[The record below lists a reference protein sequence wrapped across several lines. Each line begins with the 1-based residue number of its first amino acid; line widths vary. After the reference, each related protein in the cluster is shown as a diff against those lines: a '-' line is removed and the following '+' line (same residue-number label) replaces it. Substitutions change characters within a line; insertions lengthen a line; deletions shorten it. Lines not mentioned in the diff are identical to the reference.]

1 MSRLLDDFLKVAVG
15 QVVWIDL
22 MGAAAL
28 YQGKVE
34 CYDSE
39 YVIISSDLG
48 FDCLIRS
55 QIRGVSLPRQVE
67 IVTP

>member
-1 MSRLLDDFLKVAVG
+1 MLLDDFLNVAVG

-22 MGAAAL
+22 MGAAAI

-39 YVIISSDLG
+39 HVVISSDLG
-48 FDCLIRS
+48 FDCLTRS
-55 QIRGVSLPRQVE
+55 QIRGVSLPSQVE
-67 IVTP
+67 VVAP